1 MMDRKHWDEISDGP
15 LTVAA
20 VVFLIAYSL
29 QVLARAKGTID
40 GWLQVVEWVTWGAFA
55 VDYFMRLRLAG
66 PRGRWFVRHLPDLAV
81 VALPVLRPLRLLRLV
96 ALLSIFQ
103 RAAGNSLRGRVV
115 TYALGSTVILVYV
128 AALAVLEAE
137 RDLPHA
143 TITTFGDAL
152 WWAAATITTVGYGD
166 VTPISTTGR
175 FIAVGLMVG
184 GIALLG
190 TVTATIASW
199 LVEQVNEKEEASQLA
214 TRKQVA
220 ELAERIDYLT
230 ELLGGDVRSAN
241 VAPVQP
247 SDYESEALRPQAN
260 G

>member
-1 MMDRKHWDEISDGP
+1 MMDQKRWAEISDVP

-20 VVFLIAYSL
+20 VVFLVAYSL
-29 QVLARAKGTID
+29 QVLARSKGATD
-40 GWLQVVEWVTWGAFA
+40 GWLQAVEWVTWGAFA
-55 VDYFMRLRLAG
+55 GDYFVRLRLAR

-115 TYALGSTVILVYV
+115 TYALGSTAILVYV
-128 AALAVLEAE
+128 AALAVLDAE
-137 RDLPHA
+137 RDLPNA

-152 WWAAATITTVGYGD
+152 WWAASTITTVGYGD
-166 VTPISTTGR
+166 VTTISTTGR
-175 FIAVGLMVG
+175 IIAVALMVG

-190 TVTATIASW
+190 TITATIASW
-199 LVEQVNEKEEASQLA
+199 FVEQVNEKEEASQLV
-214 TRKQVA
+214 TRQQVA

-230 ELLGGDVRSAN
+230 ELLGRDVRPPNFSPADTPD
-241 VAPVQP
+241 A
-247 SDYESEALRPQAN
+247 AFKGLRP
-260 G
+260 